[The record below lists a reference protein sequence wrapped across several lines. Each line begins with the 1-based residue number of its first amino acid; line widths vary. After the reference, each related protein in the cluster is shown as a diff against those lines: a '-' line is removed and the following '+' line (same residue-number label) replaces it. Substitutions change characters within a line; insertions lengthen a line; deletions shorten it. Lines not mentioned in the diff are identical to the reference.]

1 MNIKKNIFLFKD
13 VMFLKGVGLQTKK
26 YLEKTKAD
34 EKYAKNLSKKYYN
47 MISFDEEI
55 AISMPLIKE
64 EEEQEQEEISKVSY
78 TNIIYRYIVT
88 PQVFFSHVYES
99 ITTMSWK
106 FYS

>member
-1 MNIKKNIFLFKD
+1 MLIQPSNNIEENNNRLR
-13 VMFLKGVGLQTKK
+13 
-26 YLEKTKAD
+26 LE
-34 EKYAKNLSKKYYN
+34 
-47 MISFDEEI
+47 SFDEEI

-88 PQVFFSHVYES
+88 PRVFFSHVYES